1 MLCIAVF
8 SLILS
13 PLTSSSKH
21 ACVIDIVIFE
31 EISTFQK
38 EAAFL
43 FSVSYQHS
51 YTPSPIALIGHHLWV
66 SVFYIPRLELN
77 MVLAFEDFLI

>member
-1 MLCIAVF
+1 MN
-8 SLILS
+8 
-13 PLTSSSKH
+13 
-21 ACVIDIVIFE
+21 D
-31 EISTFQK
+31 EIRKFQK

-43 FSVSYQHS
+43 FSVSYQPS

-66 SVFYIPRLELN
+66 SVFYVPRLELN